1 MTTSAVA
8 ASSLAAPPTSA
19 PAPSIS
25 RAVSATAEP
34 FSAIQ
39 EPIVTRLP
47 ALASR
52 SVRPNRS
59 SPVPPMTA
67 ISMAGE
73 PTLHRDGPVPHLRHR
88 ARGRARLRGHG
99 RRDGSQP
106 APALVRA
113 RPRGRRRHGDRA
125 RDRRARDRVKGR
137 GRSRTAPPRVVL
149 AEHAAEHVG
158 ALAQGRP
165 RAQGDPHGWEQVGGA
180 AGRRLDL
187 LERTIHRTL
196 IARGSER
203 PEPLDLPR
211 DLLLTDRLD
220 PEPIVLWVL
229 ARRPPAPPPRPRDLL
244 LTDRLDPDRL
254 LLGILEPV
262 HPDDHAFAGLDPLLD
277 PERGL

>member
-1 MTTSAVA
+1 MSAWPPNGTVTMTTSAVA
-8 ASSLAAPPTSA
+8 ASSLAAPPTFA

-34 FSAIQ
+34 FSAIR

-52 SVRPNRS
+52 SVRPNPS

-67 ISMAGE
+67 ISMAAE

-88 ARGRARLRGHG
+88 ARGGARLRGRG

-113 RPRGRRRHGDRA
+113 RPRRRRRHGDRA
-125 RDRRARDRVKGR
+125 RDRRAGDRVKGR
-137 GRSRTAPPRVVL
+137 GRSRTGSARVVL

-158 ALAQGRP
+158 DLAQGRP
-165 RAQGDPHGWEQVGGA
+165 RAQGDLHGWEQSGGA
-180 AGRRLDL
+180 AGRAL
-187 LERTIHRTL
+187 LERTIHRPL

-220 PEPIVLWVL
+220 P
-229 ARRPPAPPPRPRDLL
+229 
-244 LTDRLDPDRL
+244 DRL
-254 LLGILEPV
+254 LLGI
-262 HPDDHAFAGLDPLLD
+262 
-277 PERGL
+277 